1 MRSWRKL
8 FVIGTLKQFSSK
20 DFMSKHHVVFAQKD
34 AIKLEMICEHMRVP
48 VKVLQL
54 LAWKKKSYII
64 FLQIPSERSKRENFV
79 SFFSK
84 K

>member
-8 FVIGTLKQFSSK
+8 FVIGTLK
-20 DFMSKHHVVFAQKD
+20 DFMSKPCCLCTKRCNQTGND
-34 AIKLEMICEHMRVP
+34 MRTYESSSKGVTA
-48 VKVLQL
+48 V
-54 LAWKKKSYII
+54 ARKKKSSII
-64 FLQIPSERSKRENFV
+64 FLQIPSERSERENFV